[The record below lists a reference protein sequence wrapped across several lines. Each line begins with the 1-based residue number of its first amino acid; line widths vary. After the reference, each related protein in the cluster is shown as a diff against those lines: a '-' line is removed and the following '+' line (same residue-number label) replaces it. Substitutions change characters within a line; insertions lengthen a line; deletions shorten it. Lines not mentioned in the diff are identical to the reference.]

1 MRFLR
6 KIVYMVAAALL
17 VLSGTGGMTVGAAEA
32 YTEVYV
38 PVETKWAQGI
48 ASSTVDNSVLSEFT
62 LIPVGSAPA
71 MQTSSLTL
79 KGQAKGQFGPIRIEV
94 PGDYYY
100 TLTGKVGLEH
110 KVVDMTVRISV
121 TTSQSGLNAVVTAYK
136 NQQDAQND
144 QGKSDLVFEVRPK
157 KTTTDDPG
165 DDSSN
170 DSSSSSSSS
179 KPGSNKPGSKKPDK
193 NKGANTASASN
204 LFYWSLLGLG
214 ALILFACSLRES
226 AKK

>member
-1 MRFLR
+1 
-6 KIVYMVAAALL
+6 MVAAALL
-17 VLSGTGGMTVGAAEA
+17 VLSGTGGVTVGAAEA

-48 ASSTVDNSVLSEFT
+48 ASSTVDNSVVSEFT
-62 LIPVGSAPA
+62 LIPVDSAPA

-79 KGQAKGQFGPIRIEV
+79 KGQAKGQFGPVRIET

-100 TLTGKVGLEH
+100 TLAGKVGLEH
-110 KVVDMTVRISV
+110 KAVDMTVRVCV
-121 TTSQSGLNAVVTAYK
+121 TTSQSGLNAVVTVYR
-136 NQQDAQND
+136 NQQDAEND

-157 KTTTDDPG
+157 KTTTDKP
-165 DDSSN
+165 DD
-170 DSSSSSSSS
+170 
-179 KPGSNKPGSKKPDK
+179 KPGSNKPDSKKPDK
-193 NKGANTASASN
+193 KGGANTASASN

-214 ALILFACSLRES
+214 ALILFVCSLRES